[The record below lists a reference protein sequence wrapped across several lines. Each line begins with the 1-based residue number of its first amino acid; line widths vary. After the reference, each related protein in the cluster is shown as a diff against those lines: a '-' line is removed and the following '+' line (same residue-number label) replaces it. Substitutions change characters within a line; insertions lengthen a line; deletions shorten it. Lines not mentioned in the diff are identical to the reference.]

1 MQKELAC
8 RHTLVFPFNL
18 VGTKTAAVQFLQFL
32 YFCQTQRRK
41 YDKNGTFSS
50 CQGEESWVCF
60 NSRLSNKLTKWQSDQ
75 SDALSATSCR
85 ISVSFVF
92 IGFPQLILLSLNH
105 LILRAVLVGSLN
117 NPDPDWEFV
126 GSLNNP
132 EIDWNSQEYIMR
144 STGTMTLYHVTA
156 KCYLTHSTVR
166 QKQTVNS
173 TFTFSDWP
181 IKDWI
186 VRVIQHFSTITAWVR
201 PWEWCDNWQ
210 EGWCVGCSTQ
220 ERWVPWVGLET
231 GRDRVTDVQT
241 ETCFKLEK
249 SEYLLSLR
257 GLRLYVTSF
266 FILLC
271 S

>member
-32 YFCQTQRRK
+32 YFCQTQRRN
-41 YDKNGTFSS
+41 YGKNGTFGF
-50 CQGEESWVCF
+50 CPREKSWVCF
-60 NSRLSNKLTKWQSDQ
+60 HSHLSNKLTKWQSGQTTNWQSDQ
-75 SDALSATSCR
+75 NDALSATSCK
-85 ISVSFVF
+85 IFASFVF

-117 NPDPDWEFV
+117 NPDPDGEFV

-132 EIDWNSQEYIMR
+132 EIDWECQEELMR
-144 STGTMTLYHVTA
+144 STGTMTWYHVTG

-186 VRVIQHFSTITAWVR
+186 VRVIHHFLKITAWVR
-201 PWEWCDNWQ
+201 PWERCDNWQ
-210 EGWCVGCSTQ
+210 ECVWAVRHKSGGFRGWV
-220 ERWVPWVGLET
+220 
-231 GRDRVTDVQT
+231 
-241 ETCFKLEK
+241 
-249 SEYLLSLR
+249 
-257 GLRLYVTSF
+257 
-266 FILLC
+266 
-271 S
+271 